1 MGAAFLFMRNES
13 LTRRI
18 WIDVAPSDGEPHVGL
33 FIVAVGKR
41 KPDVSGF
48 GVAARANSVYMVT
61 SWRRIKRRDP
71 EAGPRFALVVQRG
84 YTFDDAHGTQYW
96 TMRWNSRN
104 KK

>member
-1 MGAAFLFMRNES
+1 MQGED

-18 WIDVAPSDGEPHVGL
+18 WIDVAPLDGEPHVGQ

-41 KPDVSGF
+41 KPGAAVF
-48 GVAARANSVYMVT
+48 GIAARANSVYMII

-71 EAGPRFALVVQRG
+71 NAGPRFALVVQRG
-84 YTFDDAHGTQYW
+84 YTYDDAHGTDYW